1 MTDINTHKTS
11 TPVKLDTA
19 KNATGMSVE
28 VKDFAYKKLMQGMMV
43 KEVSVAIRKEF
54 GIRAEDAMRY
64 ARLTMDDIYDTYR
77 DGMQEAAERNWRRLE
92 QLYRE
97 AAESDDRKMQLEII
111 REQNRMCGV
120 YAETPIIN
128 QVFEIKFQ

>member
-1 MTDINTHKTS
+1 MTDINTHKKS
-11 TPVKLDTA
+11 TPVKIDVE
-19 KNATGMSVE
+19 KNADGIPVE

-54 GIRAEDAMRY
+54 DLRGSDAMRY
-64 ARLTMDDIYDTYR
+64 ARLTMDDIYETYR
-77 DGMQEAAERNWRRLE
+77 NGMQEAAERNWRRLE

>member
-1 MTDINTHKTS
+1 MTDINTHKKS
-11 TPVKLDTA
+11 TPVKIDIE
-19 KNATGMSVE
+19 KNADGMPVE
-28 VKDFAYKKLMQGMMV
+28 VRDFAYKKLMQGMMV

-54 GIRAEDAMRY
+54 GIRGSDSMRY
-64 ARLTMDDIYDTYR
+64 ARLTMDDIYQTYR
-77 DGMQEAAERNWRRLE
+77 NGMQEAAERNWRRLE

-97 AAESDDRKMQLEII
+97 ACESDDRKMQLEVI

-128 QVFEIKFQ
+128 QTFEIKFQ

>member
-11 TPVKLDTA
+11 TPVKIDTA
-19 KNATGMSVE
+19 KNADGMPVE

-54 GIRAEDAMRY
+54 GIRASDAMKF
-64 ARLTMDDIYDTYR
+64 ARATMDDIYDTYR
-77 DGMQEAAERNWRRLE
+77 NGMQEAAERNWRRLE

-97 AAESDDRKMQLEII
+97 AAEADDRKMQLEVI

-120 YAETPIIN
+120 YAETPIIQ

>member
-1 MTDINTHKTS
+1 MTDINTHKKS
-11 TPVKLDTA
+11 TPVKIDVE
-19 KNATGMSVE
+19 KNADGIPVE

-54 GIRAEDAMRY
+54 DLRGSDAMRY
-64 ARLTMDDIYDTYR
+64 ARLTMDDIYETYR
-77 DGMQEAAERNWRRLE
+77 NGMQEAAERNWRRLE

-97 AAESDDRKMQLEII
+97 AAEADDRKMQLEII